1 MPYPNN
7 PIGYL
12 FHILLERDWP
22 REAAVSLKSTVE
34 KKGMGRKY
42 GESPKKPFHY
52 CLLRGSI
59 ILSRLL
65 ISWPRGSGKQASKL
79 INVKITMP

>member
-12 FHILLERDWP
+12 FHILLERDC
-22 REAAVSLKSTVE
+22 EASVSLKSTE

-52 CLLRGSI
+52 CFLRGSI